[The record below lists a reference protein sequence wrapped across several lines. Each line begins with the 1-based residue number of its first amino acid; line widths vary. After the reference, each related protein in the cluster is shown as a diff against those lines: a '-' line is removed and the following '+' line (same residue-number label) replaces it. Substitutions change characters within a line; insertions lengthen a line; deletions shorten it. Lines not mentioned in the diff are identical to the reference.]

1 MIICRKF
8 AFRPNWCS
16 PLRQSH
22 YRCYPARPRRPGRC
36 GLVVRICA
44 RGGWRLCFYSL
55 ATNLVFSPEFMM
67 DTSRKLELVMINVL
81 PASKLAPNMTFERL
95 VCQQDVVC
103 VICVT
108 LQDVTPILLLAGHH
122 LYSWPQSVLNVEFP
136 MKNARIK
143 PVIWPRPCP
152 TPSRFL
158 KVIIAC
164 NMLCSSV

>member
-1 MIICRKF
+1 
-8 AFRPNWCS
+8 
-16 PLRQSH
+16 
-22 YRCYPARPRRPGRC
+22 
-36 GLVVRICA
+36 
-44 RGGWRLCFYSL
+44 
-55 ATNLVFSPEFMM
+55 M

-108 LQDVTPILLLAGHH
+108 LQDMTPILLLAGHH

-143 PVIWPRPCP
+143 PVI
-152 TPSRFL
+152 
-158 KVIIAC
+158 
-164 NMLCSSV
+164 